1 MWVQT
6 GKIAAVGLALGLLS
20 ACDFPATGGGNAPP
34 LGDYQLLT
42 MGGEDVESFHV
53 TMLLQDGQVA
63 GGGFCNRYTA
73 TQAGTLPALA
83 IGPIVATRRAC
94 FGDRMERDTAYL
106 AALEAATTARFA
118 DGRLT
123 ISGSGPELV
132 YEPHVPDARD

>member
-1 MWVQT
+1 MM
-6 GKIAAVGLALGLLS
+6 AACEA
-20 ACDFPATGGGNAPP
+20 PATDSGTAPP

-42 MGGEDVESFHV
+42 LGGEDVESFHV

-63 GGGFCNRYTA
+63 GGGFCNRYTG
-73 TQAGTLPALA
+73 TQSATLPALA
-83 IGPIVATRRAC
+83 IGPIALTRRAC
-94 FGDRMERDTAYL
+94 PGDRMQRDQAYT
-106 AALEAATTARFA
+106 AALEAATSASFA